1 MPTYYYKAKK
11 GPEEVIDGKIVAQS
25 EKEAIEKISAMGYL
39 PINLR
44 QEADS
49 SAAAGASGQPGGI
62 DRVRIPGRV
71 ITLCTRQL
79 ASLLKAGVPI
89 LRALKIISEQSDS
102 AQLKMVLSSIHRAV
116 KEGEP
121 FSAVLT
127 RYPSV
132 FPPLYVAMIR
142 TGEDSGA
149 LAEVLFRISDYRRTQ
164 EEMFSRFRMA
174 MVYPVLMALVGLGTI
189 VFMLTFVM
197 PRLAGI
203 YTTMGQQLPLPTR
216 ILISVSSFMQ
226 HWFAL
231 VLFGGGV
238 LAFIVWRQAQT
249 KAGRLAF
256 GALVLRLP
264 LFGPLVSKAELG
276 RFCRTLELLLHS
288 GLPILRAL
296 TITVPVL
303 ENEVIK
309 QHLSRSYKD
318 LEQGGSFSTSL
329 KNSPMIPPFMYNL
342 ISVGEESGRIDDA
355 LKEVADSY
363 EHDTDDALQVATSLL
378 EPVMILVMGLIVGF
392 MVMAML
398 LPIFEMNY
406 MMK

>member
-11 GPEEVIDGKIVAQS
+11 GPDELIDGKIVAQS
-25 EKEAIEKISAMGYL
+25 EKEVIEKISAMGYL
-39 PINLR
+39 PVHLR
-44 QEADS
+44 LESDQ
-49 SAAAGASGQPGGI
+49 AAAAIVYSGEVE
-62 DRVRIPGRV
+62 RVRIPGQV

-89 LRALKIISEQSDS
+89 LRALAIISEQSDNT
-102 AQLKMVLSSIHRAV
+102 QLKTVISHIHRAV
-116 KEGEP
+116 KEGSP
-121 FSAVLT
+121 FSSVLN

-132 FPPLYVAMIR
+132 FPPLYIAMVR

-149 LAEVLFRISDYRRTQ
+149 LAEVLFRISEYRRTQ
-164 EEMFSRFRMA
+164 EDMLSRFRMA

-189 VFMLTFVM
+189 IFMLSFVM

-203 YTTMGQQLPLPTR
+203 YSTMGQQLPLPTR
-216 ILISVSSFMQ
+216 ILIAVSSFMQ
-226 HWFAL
+226 HWFAV
-231 VLFGGGV
+231 VLFLAGV
-238 LAFIVWRQAQT
+238 GALIIWRQAQT
-249 KAGRLAF
+249 KAGRMIT
-256 GALVLRLP
+256 GRIVLRLP
-264 LFGPLVSKAELG
+264 LFGPLIYKSELG

-329 KNSPMIPPFMYNL
+329 KNSRMIPPFM
-342 ISVGEESGRIDDA
+342 S
-355 LKEVADSY
+355 
-363 EHDTDDALQVATSLL
+363 
-378 EPVMILVMGLIVGF
+378 
-392 MVMAML
+392 
-398 LPIFEMNY
+398 
-406 MMK
+406 

>member
-1 MPTYYYKAKK
+1 MPKYAYKAKK
-11 GPEEVIDGKIVAQS
+11 GPSEAIEGSLVAES

-39 PINLR
+39 PVHLR
-44 QEADS
+44 EEADS
-49 SAAAGASGQPGGI
+49 GAIEQSGLTPSGQ
-62 DRVRIPGRV
+62 DSFRIPSRV

-89 LRALKIISEQSDS
+89 LRALSIISEQSDNPR
-102 AQLKMVLSSIHRAV
+102 LKAVLSHIHRAV
-116 KEGEP
+116 KEGAP
-121 FSAVLT
+121 FSAVLS

-132 FPPLYVAMIR
+132 FPPLYVAMVR

-149 LAEVLFRISDYRRTQ
+149 LSEVLFRISEYRRTQ

-174 MVYPVLMALVGLGTI
+174 MVYPCLMALVGLSTI

-203 YTTMGQQLPLPTR
+203 YTTMGQRLPLPTR
-216 ILISVSSFMQ
+216 ILLSVSSFFQ
-226 HWFAL
+226 HWFVPVIFGAAVL
-231 VLFGGGV
+231 VL
-238 LAFIVWRQAQT
+238 IIWRQSRTPAG
-249 KAGRLAF
+249 KAAF
-256 GALVLRLP
+256 GRFMLGLP
-264 LFGPLVSKAELG
+264 LFGPLISKAELG

-303 ENEVIK
+303 ENDVIK

-318 LEQGGSFSTSL
+318 LEQGGSFSSSL
-329 KNSPMIPPFMYNL
+329 KASRLIPSFMSNL

-363 EHDTDDALQVATSLL
+363 ERDTDDALRVATNLL
-378 EPVMILVMGLIVGF
+378 EPVLILGMGLIVGF

-398 LPIFEMNY
+398 LPIFEINY
-406 MMK
+406 MFT

>member
-1 MPTYYYKAKK
+1 MPTYFYKAKK
-11 GPEEVIDGKIVAQS
+11 GPTEVIEGKLAAQS

-39 PINLR
+39 PVQLR
-44 QEADS
+44 EEGGASAGGEGD
-49 SAAAGASGQPGGI
+49 AAAGVQ
-62 DRVRIPGRV
+62 DRISVPGRV

-89 LRALKIISEQSDS
+89 LRALAIISEQSDNP
-102 AQLKMVLSSIHRAV
+102 QLKTVLAHIHRAV
-116 KEGEP
+116 KEGAP
-121 FSAVLT
+121 FSSVLS
-127 RYPSV
+127 RFPSV

-149 LAEVLFRISDYRRTQ
+149 LSEVLFRISEYRRTQ

-174 MVYPVLMALVGLGTI
+174 MVYPALMALVGIGTI

-203 YTTMGQQLPLPTR
+203 YSTMGQQLPLPTR
-216 ILISVSSFMQ
+216 ILLSVSAFFQ
-226 HWFAL
+226 HWF
-231 VLFGGGV
+231 VFIIFGAAV
-238 LAFIVWRQAQT
+238 LALMIWRQART
-249 KAGRLAF
+249 KAGRI
-256 GALVLRLP
+256 ALGGFVLRLP

-318 LEQGGSFSTSL
+318 LEQGGSFSASL
-329 KNSPMIPPFMYNL
+329 KVSRMIPPFMSNL

-363 EHDTDDALQVATSLL
+363 ERDTDDALRVATSLL
-378 EPVMILVMGLIVGF
+378 EPVMILGMGLIVGF

-398 LPIFEMNY
+398 LPIFEINY
-406 MMK
+406 MFK

>member
-1 MPTYYYKAKK
+1 MPTFYYKAKK
-11 GPEEVIDGKIVAQS
+11 GPEEIVDGKIAAQS

-39 PINLR
+39 PVHLR
-44 QEADS
+44 QETDQ
-49 SAAAGASGQPGGI
+49 AATGTAAQSGAV
-62 DRVRIPGRV
+62 DRVRIPGRL
-71 ITLCTRQL
+71 ITLFTRQL

-89 LRALKIISEQSDS
+89 LRALAIISEQSDS
-102 AQLKMVLSSIHRAV
+102 VHLKTVLSNIHRAI
-116 KEGEP
+116 KEGAP
-121 FSAVLT
+121 FSSVLN

-132 FPPLYVAMIR
+132 FSPLYVAMIR

-149 LAEVLFRISDYRRTQ
+149 LAEVLFRISEYRRTQ

-174 MVYPVLMALVGLGTI
+174 MVYPVLMALVGIGTI
-189 VFMLTFVM
+189 VFMLSFVM
-197 PRLAGI
+197 PRLAGM
-203 YTTMGQQLPLPTR
+203 YSTMGQQLPLPTR

-231 VLFGGGV
+231 VLFGFGMIA
-238 LAFIVWRQAQT
+238 LIVWRQAQT
-249 KAGRLAF
+249 KAGRIVL
-256 GALVLRLP
+256 GALVLKLP

-318 LEQGGSFSTSL
+318 LEQGGSFSASL
-329 KNSPMIPPFMYNL
+329 KTSRLIPPFMSNL

-363 EHDTDDALQVATSLL
+363 ERDTDDALRVATSLL
-378 EPVMILVMGLIVGF
+378 EPVMILGMGLIVGF

-398 LPIFEMNY
+398 LPIFEINY
-406 MMK
+406 MFK

>member
-1 MPTYYYKAKK
+1 MPTYIYKAKK
-11 GPEEVIDGKIVAQS
+11 GPAELIDGKLVAQS
-25 EKEAIEKISAMGYL
+25 EKEAIEKLSAMGYL
-39 PINLR
+39 PVQLR
-44 QEADS
+44 EEAGS
-49 SAAAGASGQPGGI
+49 SEGNNGGTAVAHDTTRVPGKI
-62 DRVRIPGRV
+62 V
-71 ITLCTRQL
+71 TLCTRQL

-89 LRALKIISEQSDS
+89 LRALAIILEQSDNR
-102 AQLKMVLSSIHRAV
+102 QLKAVFSTIHRAV
-116 KEGEP
+116 KEGAP
-121 FSAVLT
+121 FSSVLS
-127 RYPSV
+127 RFPSV
-132 FPPLYVAMIR
+132 FPPLYIAMIR

-149 LAEVLFRISDYRRTQ
+149 LSEVLFRIAEYRRTQ

-216 ILISVSSFMQ
+216 ILLSVSSFFQ
-226 HWFAL
+226 QWFVLIIFGAGMLAL
-231 VLFGGGV
+231 
-238 LAFIVWRQAQT
+238 IIWRQAQT
-249 KAGRLAF
+249 KAGRAAF
-256 GALVLRLP
+256 GGFVLGLP

-296 TITVPVL
+296 TISVPVI
-303 ENEVIK
+303 ENEIIK
-309 QHLSRSYKD
+309 QHLARSYKD
-318 LEQGGSFSTSL
+318 LEQGGSFSASL
-329 KNSPMIPPFMYNL
+329 KSSRLVPAFMSNL

-363 EHDTDDALQVATSLL
+363 ERDTDDALRVVTSLL
-378 EPVMILVMGLIVGF
+378 EPVLILGMGLIVGF

-398 LPIFEMNY
+398 LPIFEINY
-406 MMK
+406 MMQ